1 MKARA
6 TPQQIQH
13 YRDQGF
19 VVIEDLLSPAEVVE
33 LRAAVDEALEVIGDD
48 FMGGFGKRRVDPTPK
63 VDPTPDAGPKERS
76 YYNRVFLQKVNLWKV
91 SETVKRYIAGPEV
104 GRIASDLVGCD
115 LRVWHDQ
122 TLQKTPWANPTAW
135 HMDNPYH
142 SFHSPNEISIWIAL
156 DDATPQNGCMHYLPG
171 AHKRVTYRNS
181 SIGPNFAEFFE
192 VYPELQDI
200 MPVAAPMRAGT
211 CGFHSGLT
219 PHCAGPNI
227 TPHWRRAMTCI
238 YMPTG
243 ATFNGNGNILSAERI
258 AKLKIG
264 DSLDDETEHPL
275 ITPRDLVGA
284 AR

>member
-1 MKARA
+1 MRDHA
-6 TPQQIQH
+6 TPQQIQQ

-19 VVIEDLLSPAEVVE
+19 VVIENLLTPAEVAE
-33 LRAAVDEALEVIGDD
+33 LRAAVEVAVEEMGDA
-48 FMGGFGKRRVDPTPK
+48 FMGGGVKRAVERAVDPTPK
-63 VDPTPDAGPKERS
+63 AGPQERTF
-76 YYNRVFLQKVNLWKV
+76 YNRVFLQKVNLWKQ
-91 SETVKRYIAGPEV
+91 SPTVKRFVAGPEI
-104 GRIASDLVGCD
+104 GGIASQLAGCD

-122 TLQKTPWANPTAW
+122 TLQKSPWANPTAW

-142 SFHSPNEISIWIAL
+142 SFHSPQEISVWIAL

-171 AHKRVTYRNS
+171 AHKRVTYENS
-181 SIGPNFAEFFE
+181 TIGPNFAEFFE

-238 YMPTG
+238 YMPVG
-243 ATFNGNGNILSAERI
+243 ATFNGNANILSAERM
-258 AKLKIG
+258 AKLKVG
-264 DSLDDETEHPL
+264 DPLDDDTDHPL
-275 ITPRDLVGA
+275 VTPRALVGS
-284 AR
+284 R